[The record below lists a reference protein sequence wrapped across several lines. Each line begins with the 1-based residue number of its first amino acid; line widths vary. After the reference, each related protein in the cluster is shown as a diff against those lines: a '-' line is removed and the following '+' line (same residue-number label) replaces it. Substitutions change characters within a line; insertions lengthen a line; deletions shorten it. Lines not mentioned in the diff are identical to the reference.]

1 MKQYITAAGLL
12 AILFLLTGCSY
23 SCEARK
29 PADQAKQHTNAGEL
43 RKLSPDLSMAYRKDD
58 HNKKISVLV
67 RTTSP
72 LTTEQRK
79 ELDSLNMTI
88 GTVSG
93 SIFTAGMML
102 KDVPLLAEKP
112 YVQSIE
118 LSKKLNLLKEK

>member
-1 MKQYITAAGLL
+1 MKLYCKSIFVTLVLL
-12 AILFLLTGCSY
+12 FAGCSY

-29 PADQAKQHTNAGEL
+29 PADRTKQHFSEGEL
-43 RKLSPDLSMAYRKDD
+43 RKLSPDLSMAYNKDD
-58 HNKKISVLV
+58 HNKKIGVLV

-79 ELDSLNMTI
+79 ELDSLNIII

-93 SIFTAGMML
+93 SIFTAAMQL

-118 LSKKLNLLKEK
+118 LSKKLNLLKAK